1 MLLIGTSKAES
12 SQLDCSPGRGATIPC
27 EQGIFIEITEAIQ
40 GSASSGIG
48 FEEYTTRE
56 VGTRVSEPATMLLVA
71 CGLIGLARLGRKRL
85 IG

>member
-48 FEEYTTRE
+48 FEYTTRE
-56 VGTRVSEPATMLLVA
+56 VGTPVSEPATMLLVA